1 MTFYTITTPPNLA
14 ASTVK
19 SQYTTEGSEY
29 QLKVERYLG
38 DGDYAEA
45 EYGLSYTLASSFRSD
60 GVVIAQ
66 TLTEGAGGFTN
77 SSWPSASVATEQEED
92 RTFTTVVT
100 NAAWEYIGSAQI
112 LGAPN
117 QTITQSWDGQFT
129 RSRSDGI
136 TLPTS
141 TTLSAS
147 KLTTTTETDEG
158 LSTYLTSASTQT
170 VVGTRLGTLVSTTTT
185 QTSAQVAKTITAQTT
200 QTIVTSTASTIT
212 AYDGQTGIRA
222 TATVFLFEKNE
233 AIWVPTT
240 TGMGNNLSDFCSFV
254 TQSPYTLVPAVITH
268 AGVTAPYTASAFYD
282 ETTLTQTSTVSTV
295 SESTITLSPSS
306 ASVIPQTITRPIQT
320 ITTTTV
326 TEERFARLSNN
337 NTPTVALP
345 TSTKDTM
352 AARFGAMSWQSTYS
366 KRVLSFTTTSAEGV
380 GSSTFSFSDTIAPD
394 FELGPGDVASNGST
408 FFYGSTIRALTFPL
422 VIPPKL
428 MRLVANNPCQTASSF
443 YEARAALSEMSRI
456 ARDARAQGI
465 TFKPFNESK
474 AAQTAVVQSP
484 LTWTYQTNASSVTAS
499 AWAGGLT
506 LSSRSNTTES
516 ARTTSGAWVASGGAI
531 LTQGSFSKLNPVL
544 SAPTGS
550 PALFVMPGT
559 KFTTFGTSTGSMVIS
574 ETSLETLDSNQQT
587 PRTAQ
592 SEAPAWIV
600 GDDNGAFFSTTTRNL
615 TNLPASGLF

>member
-1 MTFYTITTPPNLA
+1 MA
-14 ASTVK
+14 ASTVE
-19 SQYTTEGSEY
+19 SQYATEASEY
-29 QLKVERYLG
+29 ALKVERYLG
-38 DGDYAEA
+38 EGDYAEA
-45 EYGLSYTLASSFRSD
+45 EYGLTQTMATSFRSD

-66 TLTEGAGGFTN
+66 TSTAGTGGFTN
-77 SSWPSASVATEQEED
+77 SSWPSASVATMTTTRQDDEGTSESS
-92 RTFTTVVT
+92 FTTIIT
-100 NAAWEYIGSAQI
+100 SAAWENLGSFPIG
-112 LGAPN
+112 GGFN
-117 QTITQSWDGQFT
+117 QTDTESWDGQFT
-129 RSRSDGI
+129 RSNSNGI

-141 TTLSAS
+141 TTISAS
-147 KLTTTTETDEG
+147 KLTTITETDEG

-185 QTSAQVAKTITAQTT
+185 QSSAQVAKTTTAQTT
-200 QTIVTSTASTIT
+200 QTIVTSTASTIA
-212 AYDGQTGIRA
+212 AYNGQTGTRA

-233 AIWVPTT
+233 AMWVPTT
-240 TGMGNNLSDFCSFV
+240 TGMGNNLSDFCLFV
-254 TQSPYTLVPAVITH
+254 TQSPYTLVPAVITR
-268 AGVTAPYTASAFYD
+268 AGVTAPYSASAVYD
-282 ETTLTQTSTVSTV
+282 ETTLTQASTVSTV
-295 SESTITLSPSS
+295 SASTITLTPLN

-337 NTPTVALP
+337 DTPTVALP
-345 TSTKDTM
+345 TSTRDTM
-352 AARFGAMSWQSTYS
+352 AARLGGMSWQSTYS
-366 KRVLSFTTTSAEGV
+366 KSLSAFTTTSAEGV
-380 GSSTFSFSDTIAPD
+380 GISTFSYSDTIAPD
-394 FELGPGDVASNGST
+394 FELGPGDNAQNGST
-408 FFYGSTIRALTFPL
+408 FFNGSTIRALTFPL

-443 YEARAALSEMSRI
+443 YEARAALSKMTSI
-456 ARDARAQGI
+456 ARDVRAQGI

-516 ARTTSGAWVASGGAI
+516 ARTTSGTWVASGEAI
-531 LTQGSFSKLNPVL
+531 LTQGSFSKLNAVL

-559 KFTTFGTSTGSMVIS
+559 KFTTVGTSTGSMVIAG
-574 ETSLETLDSNQQT
+574 TSVRTADSNEQT
-587 PRTAQ
+587 RTAQ

-600 GDDNGAFFSTTTRNL
+600 GDDNGAFFSTTTRNF
-615 TNLPASGLF
+615 TNLLASGLF